1 MTQNKYS
8 NQIGNTIKFGAKKFC
23 GTIWNIAIIVAYGRS
38 LYWIGASLGDA
49 WLAVSFL
56 ISSPIF
62 LYLSGILM
70 LPKVRVAE
78 ELKEKKKEETQ
89 MGLGHLDSTA
99 DQ

>member
-1 MTQNKYS
+1 
-8 NQIGNTIKFGAKKFC
+8 
-23 GTIWNIAIIVAYGRS
+23 
-38 LYWIGASLGDA
+38 
-49 WLAVSFL
+49 
-56 ISSPIF
+56 
-62 LYLSGILM
+62 M